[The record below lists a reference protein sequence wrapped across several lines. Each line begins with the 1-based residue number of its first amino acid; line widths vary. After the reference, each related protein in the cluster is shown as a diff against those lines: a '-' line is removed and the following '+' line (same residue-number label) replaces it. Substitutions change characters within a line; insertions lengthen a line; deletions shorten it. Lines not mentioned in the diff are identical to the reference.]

1 MEIVT
6 NIDNKKILFE
16 TNKCYSIVSLNEKN
30 KDKFIKGFYK
40 ENKDKVCYVDLCN
53 YDNMFNSNTY
63 LDITNN
69 LDNIEIIKLQGFLEL
84 FRLDF
89 SILKRNFYKLS
100 NSERKRIILI
110 SAFLSN
116 KELLL
121 INNSIIGLDM
131 ESKLSLIR
139 VIKHEKRNNKAIIL
153 YSTDSNFIHQASDNI
168 LDIEDYKIF
177 DKYNFFL
184 KTKRVDK
191 YNLKMPDIE
200 QFRKSVKENKNIKLE
215 KTDNINDLIKDV
227 YRNVQ

>member
-6 NIDNKKILFE
+6 KIDTKEIISE
-16 TNKCYSIVSLNEKN
+16 TNNSYSIVSLTERN
-30 KDKFIKGFYK
+30 KDNFIKEFYK
-40 ENKDKVCYVDLCN
+40 QNKDKVCYVDLCN
-53 YDNMFNSNTY
+53 YDNMFNSTVY

-69 LDNIEIIKLQGFLEL
+69 LNNIEIIKLKGFLEL
-84 FRLDF
+84 FKLDF
-89 SILKRNFYKLS
+89 SILS
-100 NSERKRIILI
+100 NSEKKKIILV
-110 SAFLSN
+110 SAFLTDKN
-116 KELLL
+116 IIV
-121 INNSIIGLDM
+121 INNSIVGLDT

-153 YSTDSNFIHQASDNI
+153 YSLDSNFIHQVSDKI
-168 LDIEDYKIF
+168 LDIEDKKIY

-184 KTKRVDK
+184 RTKKIDK

-200 QFRKSVKENKNIKLE
+200 IFRKVAKDKKNIKLT

>member
-6 NIDNKKILFE
+6 KIDTKEIILE
-16 TNKCYSIVSLNEKN
+16 TNNSYSIVSLTERN
-30 KDKFIKGFYK
+30 KDNFIKEFYK
-40 ENKDKVCYVDLCN
+40 QNKDKVCYVDLCN
-53 YDNMFNSNTY
+53 YDNMFNSTVY

-69 LDNIEIIKLQGFLEL
+69 LNNIEIIKLKGFLEL
-84 FRLDF
+84 FKLDF
-89 SILKRNFYKLS
+89 SILNKNFYKLS
-100 NSERKRIILI
+100 NSEKKKIILV
-110 SAFLSN
+110 SAFLTDKN
-116 KELLL
+116 IIV
-121 INNSIIGLDM
+121 INNSIVGLDT

-153 YSTDSNFIHQASDNI
+153 CSLDSNFIHQVSDKI
-168 LDIEDYKIF
+168 LDIEDKKIY

-184 KTKRVDK
+184 RTKKIDK

-200 QFRKSVKENKNIKLE
+200 IFRKVAKDKKNIKLT